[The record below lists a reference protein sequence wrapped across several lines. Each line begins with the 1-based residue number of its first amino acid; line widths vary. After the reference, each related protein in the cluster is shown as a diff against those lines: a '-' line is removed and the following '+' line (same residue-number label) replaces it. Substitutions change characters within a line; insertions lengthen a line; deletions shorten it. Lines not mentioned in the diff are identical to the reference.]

1 MQWMQWLHATVLV
14 LTLACSG
21 AWAQGKA
28 DPHRAE
34 DRDKHSK
41 MGEAHAAAA
50 ACLMAPGANRE
61 ACHKQLQT
69 DCRGL
74 AVGPHCGLR
83 AKADEYKDPARHVAE
98 HRRMADIHGAAAQCL
113 ASDRSYKDCYA
124 DLAKAC
130 GGLGVGKYCGM
141 RHGH

>member
-1 MQWMQWLHATVLV
+1 MQWTQAMVLV
-14 LTLACSG
+14 LMVASST

-41 MGEAHAAAA
+41 IAAAHTAAA
-50 ACLMAPGANRE
+50 ACLQAAGANRE
-61 ACHKQLQT
+61 ACVKQLQA

-83 AKADEYKDPARHVAE
+83 AKADEYKDPARHLAD
-98 HRRMADIHGAAAQCL
+98 HRRMAEIHGAAAQCL
-113 ASDRSYKDCYA
+113 ASDRGYKDCQA

-130 GGLGVGKYCGM
+130 GGVGVGKYCGM
-141 RHGH
+141 RHAH